1 MTLGSEAKS
10 LPAMSRPTGFRT
22 AADTAKRL
30 GLTVRALRV
39 YERHGL
45 VRPGRTAA
53 GWRVYGPEELARLHQ
68 VTALKRLG
76 LTLAQIAA
84 LLRGRGVDLERLL
97 AAQEENLV
105 ERKTRID
112 KALLLVKRARARLA
126 RGETLPADDL
136 VELTKETVMSDQ
148 APGPEMKAIFEKH
161 VDPERVKHLHP
172 QDWTPQDQA
181 RIQAE
186 WDALIGEA
194 EAMKHGDPA
203 SPAAQD
209 LAKRWM
215 AQVARFTRG
224 DAQVNAQLGA
234 AWREVAADPTAS
246 RQMPFSPEVWS
257 FIQKAQAAAGGC

>member
-1 MTLGSEAKS
+1 MTAWSEAKS

-97 AAQEENLV
+97 AAQEEHLV

-172 QDWTPQDQA
+172 RDWTPQDQA

-194 EAMKHGDPA
+194 EAMKHGDPT

-209 LAKRWM
+209 LARRWM
-215 AQVARFTRG
+215 AKVAEFTRG

>member
-1 MTLGSEAKS
+1 
-10 LPAMSRPTGFRT
+10 MSRPTGFRT

-45 VRPGRTAA
+45 VRPGRTQA
-53 GWRVYGPEELARLHQ
+53 GWRVYGPDEIARLHQ

-76 LTLAQIAA
+76 LTLAQIAS

-97 AAQEENLV
+97 AAQEEHLAAHKQRLDRALV
-105 ERKTRID
+105 LVRK
-112 KALLLVKRARARLA
+112 ARARLA

-148 APGPEMKAIFEKH
+148 PPGPEMKAIFDRH
-161 VDPERVKHLHP
+161 VDADRVKHLHP
-172 QDWTPQDQA
+172 QEWTAADQA
-181 RIQAE
+181 RVSAE
-186 WDALIGEA
+186 WDALIAEA
-194 EAMKHGDPA
+194 EQLKGGDPA
-203 SPAAQD
+203 SPEAQD

-215 AQVARFTRG
+215 AQVAKFTRG
-224 DAQVNAQLGA
+224 DAQVSQQLGA
-234 AWREVAADPTAS
+234 AWKEVAADPKAS
-246 RQMPFSPEVWS
+246 QQMPFSPEVWG

>member
-1 MTLGSEAKS
+1 MPRQPE
-10 LPAMSRPTGFRT
+10 FRT
-22 AADTAKRL
+22 AADTATRL
-30 GLTVRALRV
+30 GLTVRALRI

-53 GWRVYGPEELARLHQ
+53 GWRVYGPEEVARLHQ

-76 LTLAQIAA
+76 LTLAQISA
-84 LLRGRGVDLERLL
+84 LLRGRGVDLESLL
-97 AAQEENLV
+97 AAQEEQLAA
-105 ERKTRID
+105 RKQRID
-112 KALLLVKRARARLA
+112 KALHLVKQARARLA

-148 APGPEMKAIFEKH
+148 APGPEMKAIFDRH
-161 VDPERVKHLHP
+161 VDDDRVKHLHP
-172 QDWTPQDQA
+172 QEWTAADQE
-181 RIQAE
+181 RVTAE
-186 WDALIGEA
+186 WNALIAEA
-194 EAMKHGDPA
+194 ESLKGGDPA

-215 AQVARFTRG
+215 AQVAQFTRG

-234 AWREVAADPTAS
+234 AWREVAADPKAS
-246 RQMPFSPEVWS
+246 QQMPFSPEVWA